1 MNTPGS
7 PGALYKSRR
16 QAGQILAAR
25 LHIYIDHDPIIL
37 ALPRGGVPVG
47 YEVARALGAPL
58 DVLIVS
64 KIGAPENKDMALG
77 AVANES
83 AKRWVANQ
91 EMLDY
96 FNPPAGWFEAERDRQ
111 VDNIE
116 RRKYLYGSHDY
127 SLSLTGRTVIVVD
140 DGVETGSTARVALVA
155 LAEVA
160 PARLVWATPVGPV
173 NIIDSLSALA
183 DDVICLATP
192 NSVKRIGMY
201 YQDFPMVSDG
211 DVVSLLALC
220 RVGSNV

>member
-1 MNTPGS
+1 
-7 PGALYKSRR
+7 
-16 QAGQILAAR
+16 
-25 LHIYIDHDPIIL
+25 
-37 ALPRGGVPVG
+37 
-47 YEVARALGAPL
+47 
-58 DVLIVS
+58 VS

-140 DGVETGSTARVALVA
+140 DGVKTGSTARVALVA

-201 YQDFPMVSDG
+201 YQDFSMVSDG